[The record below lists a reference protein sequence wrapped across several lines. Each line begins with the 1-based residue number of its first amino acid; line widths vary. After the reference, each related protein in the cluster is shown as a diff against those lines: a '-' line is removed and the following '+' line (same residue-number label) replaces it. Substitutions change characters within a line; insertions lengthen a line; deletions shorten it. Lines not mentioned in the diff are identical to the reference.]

1 MRIVA
6 DDKIPFLR
14 GVFEP
19 YAEVRYLPGG
29 AIRREDLRDADALI
43 TRTRT
48 RCNRELL
55 SGSKVRFIAT
65 ATIGFDHIDAA
76 AMEELHIEWTNA
88 PGCNAQSVA
97 SYLAAALTGFR
108 RPLRGLTLGVIG
120 VGNVGRRIVGTGEA
134 LGMRVLRNDPP
145 RAEREGST
153 GFCELAQLL
162 EESDFITLHV
172 PLERDGKHP
181 TFHLAGEEFLNAMK
195 PGAVLINTSRGEVS
209 DNAALKRALNTG
221 TLRAAVLDV
230 WENEP
235 EIDREL
241 LDRVFRGTPHIAGY
255 SADGKANGTAMAVQA
270 VARKFGITPLCNWR
284 PAALPAPEPAT
295 IELAAAASEEEQ
307 LAVACNTAC
316 DLLRD
321 DADLRRDP
329 GRFEQ
334 LRGNYRIRREA
345 PAYTI
350 RDGSGEVRDMLK
362 RLGFRLG

>member
-1 MRIVA
+1 MQIVA
-6 DDKIPFLR
+6 DDKIPFLK

-19 YAEVRYLPGG
+19 YTEVRYLPGG
-29 AIRREDLRDADALI
+29 AIRQEDLRNADALI

-55 SGSKVRFIAT
+55 AGTPVRFIAT

-76 AMEELHIEWTNA
+76 AMKELEIDWTNA
-88 PGCNAQSVA
+88 PGCNARSVA
-97 SYLAAALTGFR
+97 GYLAAALTGFQ
-108 RPLRGLTLGVIG
+108 RPLRGLTLGVVG
-120 VGNVGRRIVGTGEA
+120 VGNVGRRIVETGEA

-145 RAEREGST
+145 RAEREGSA
-153 GFCELAQLL
+153 GFSELAQLL

-172 PLERDGKHP
+172 PLERGGAHP
-181 TFHLAGEEFLNAMK
+181 TFHLADEVFLNAMK
-195 PGAVLINTSRGEVS
+195 PGAVLLNTSRGEVA
-209 DNAALKRALNTG
+209 DNPALKRALLAG

-241 LDRVFRGTPHIAGY
+241 LAQVFRGTPHIAGY

-270 VARKFGITPLCNWR
+270 VARKFGIEPLYEWL
-284 PAALPAPEPAT
+284 PSALPAPEPAT
-295 IELAAAASEEEQ
+295 IDLAAAASPEEQ
-307 LAVACNTAC
+307 LALACNTAC

-350 RDGSGEVRDMLK
+350 RGGSGEVRDTLK

>member
-1 MRIVA
+1 MLFIWQVRQSGGDQLAVSGG
-6 DDKIPFLR
+6 KITR
-14 GVFEP
+14 N
-19 YAEVRYLPGG
+19 
-29 AIRREDLRDADALI
+29 DLLHADALI

-48 RCNRELL
+48 KCNAELL
-55 SGSKVRFIAT
+55 DGTAVKFIAT
-65 ATIGFDHIDAA
+65 ATIGYDHIDTAYCRA
-76 AMEELHIEWTNA
+76 HGIAWTNA
-88 PGCNAQSVA
+88 PGCNSGSVMQYTT
-97 SYLAAALTGFR
+97 SLLLRYSLKTGR
-108 RPLRGLTLGVIG
+108 RLKEMTLGIVG
-120 VGNVGRRIVGTGEA
+120 VGNVGRQIVETGEA

-145 RAEREGST
+145 RAEREGSA
-153 GFCELAQLL
+153 GFSELAQLL

-172 PLERDGKHP
+172 PLERGGAHP
-181 TFHLAGEEFLNAMK
+181 TFHLADEVFLNAMK
-195 PGAVLINTSRGEVS
+195 PGAVLLNTSRGEVA
-209 DNAALKRALNTG
+209 DNPALKRALLAG

-241 LDRVFRGTPHIAGY
+241 LAQVFRGTPHIAGY

-270 VARKFGITPLCNWR
+270 VARKFGIEPLYEWR
-284 PAALPAPEPAT
+284 PSALPAPEPAT
-295 IELAAAASEEEQ
+295 IDLAAAASPEEQ
-307 LAVACNTAC
+307 LALACNTAC

-350 RDGSGEVRDMLK
+350 RGGSGEVRDTLK
-362 RLGFRLG
+362 RLDFRLG

>member
-6 DDKIPFLR
+6 DDKIPFLK

-29 AIRREDLRDADALI
+29 AIRQEDLRNADALI

-55 SGSKVRFIAT
+55 AGTPVRFIAT

-76 AMEELHIEWTNA
+76 AMKELEIDWTNA
-88 PGCNAQSVA
+88 PGCNARSVA
-97 SYLAAALTGFR
+97 GYLAAALTGFQ
-108 RPLRGLTLGVIG
+108 RPLRGLTLGVVG
-120 VGNVGRRIVGTGEA
+120 VGNVGRRIVETGEA

-145 RAEREGST
+145 RAEREGSA
-153 GFCELAQLL
+153 GFSELAQLL

-172 PLERDGKHP
+172 PLERGGAHP
-181 TFHLAGEEFLNAMK
+181 TFHLADEVFLNAMK
-195 PGAVLINTSRGEVS
+195 PGAVLLNTSRGEVA
-209 DNAALKRALNTG
+209 DNPALKRALLAG

-241 LDRVFRGTPHIAGY
+241 LAQVFRGTPHIAGY

-270 VARKFGITPLCNWR
+270 VARKFGIEPLYEWR
-284 PAALPAPEPAT
+284 PSALPAPEPAT
-295 IELAAAASEEEQ
+295 IDLAATASPEEQ
-307 LAVACNTAC
+307 LALACNTAC

-345 PAYTI
+345 PAYII
-350 RDGSGEVRDMLK
+350 RGGSGEVRDTLK
-362 RLGFRLG
+362 RLDFRLG

>member
-6 DDKIPFLR
+6 DDKIPFLK

-29 AIRREDLRDADALI
+29 AIRQEDLRNADALI

-55 SGSKVRFIAT
+55 AGTPVRFIAT

-76 AMEELHIEWTNA
+76 AMKELEIDWTNA
-88 PGCNAQSVA
+88 PGCNARSVA
-97 SYLAAALTGFR
+97 GYLAAALTGFQH
-108 RPLRGLTLGVIG
+108 PLRGLTLGVVG
-120 VGNVGRRIVGTGEA
+120 VGNVGRRIVETGEA

-145 RAEREGST
+145 RAEREGSA
-153 GFCELAQLL
+153 GFSELAQLL

-172 PLERDGKHP
+172 PLERGGAHP
-181 TFHLAGEEFLNAMK
+181 TFHLADEVFLNAMK
-195 PGAVLINTSRGEVS
+195 PGAVLLNTSRGEVA
-209 DNAALKRALNTG
+209 DNPALKRALLAG

-241 LDRVFRGTPHIAGY
+241 LAQVFRGTPHIAGY

-270 VARKFGITPLCNWR
+270 VARKFGIEPLYEWR
-284 PAALPAPEPAT
+284 PSALPAPEPAT
-295 IELAAAASEEEQ
+295 IDLAAAASPEEQ
-307 LAVACNTAC
+307 LALACNTAC

-350 RDGSGEVRDMLK
+350 RGGSGEVRDTLK
-362 RLGFRLG
+362 RLDFRLG

>member
-1 MRIVA
+1 MQIVA
-6 DDKIPFLR
+6 DDKIPFLK

-19 YAEVRYLPGG
+19 YAEVHYLPGG
-29 AIRREDLRDADALI
+29 AIRQEDLRNADALI

-55 SGSKVRFIAT
+55 AGTPVRFIAT

-76 AMEELHIEWTNA
+76 AMKELEIDWTNA
-88 PGCNAQSVA
+88 PGCNARSVA
-97 SYLAAALTGFR
+97 GYLAAALTSFQ
-108 RPLRGLTLGVIG
+108 RPLRGLTLGVVG
-120 VGNVGRRIVGTGEA
+120 VGNVGRQIVETGEA

-145 RAEREGST
+145 RAEREGSA
-153 GFCELAQLL
+153 GFSELAQLL

-172 PLERDGKHP
+172 PLERGGAHP
-181 TFHLAGEEFLNAMK
+181 TFHLADEVFLNAMK
-195 PGAVLINTSRGEVS
+195 PGAVLLNTSRGEVA
-209 DNAALKRALNTG
+209 DNPALKRALLAG

-241 LDRVFRGTPHIAGY
+241 LAQVFRGTPHIAGY

-270 VARKFGITPLCNWR
+270 VARKFGIEPLYEWR
-284 PAALPAPEPAT
+284 PSALPAPEPAT
-295 IELAAAASEEEQ
+295 IDLAAAASPEEQ
-307 LAVACNTAC
+307 LALACNTAC

-350 RDGSGEVRDMLK
+350 RGGSGEVRDTLK

>member
-6 DDKIPFLR
+6 DDKIPFLK

-29 AIRREDLRDADALI
+29 AIRQEDLRNADALI

-55 SGSKVRFIAT
+55 ASTLVRFIAT

-76 AMEELHIEWTNA
+76 AMKELEIDWTNA
-88 PGCNAQSVA
+88 PGCNARSVA
-97 SYLAAALTGFR
+97 GYLAAALTGFQ
-108 RPLRGLTLGVIG
+108 RPLQGLTLGVVG
-120 VGNVGRRIVGTGEA
+120 VGNVGRRIVETGEA

-145 RAEREGST
+145 RAEREGSA
-153 GFCELAQLL
+153 GFSELAQLL

-172 PLERDGKHP
+172 PLERGGAHP
-181 TFHLAGEEFLNAMK
+181 TFHLADEVFLNAMK
-195 PGAVLINTSRGEVS
+195 PGAVLLNTSRGEVA
-209 DNAALKRALNTG
+209 DNPALKRALLAG

-241 LDRVFRGTPHIAGY
+241 LAQVFRGTPHIAGY

-270 VARKFGITPLCNWR
+270 VARKFGIEPLYEWR
-284 PAALPAPEPAT
+284 PSALPAPEPAT
-295 IELAAAASEEEQ
+295 IDLAAAASPEEQ
-307 LAVACNTAC
+307 LALACNTAC

-345 PAYTI
+345 PAYII
-350 RDGSGEVRDMLK
+350 RGGSGEVRDTLK

>member
-29 AIRREDLRDADALI
+29 AIRQEDLRDADALI

-55 SGSKVRFIAT
+55 SGSNVRFIAT
-65 ATIGFDHIDAA
+65 ATIGYDHIDAA
-76 AMEELHIEWTNA
+76 AMKELHIEWTNA

-97 SYLAAALTGFR
+97 SYLAAALTGFK
-108 RPLRGLTLGVIG
+108 RPLRGLTLGVVG
-120 VGNVGRRIVGTGEA
+120 VGNVGRRIVETGEA

-145 RAEREGST
+145 RAEREGAAD
-153 GFCELAQLL
+153 FHDLAQLL

-172 PLERDGKHP
+172 PLERGGRHP
-181 TFHLAGEEFLNAMK
+181 TFHLAGKDFLAAMK
-195 PGAVLINTSRGEVS
+195 PGAVFINTSRGEVS
-209 DNAALKRALNTG
+209 DNAELKRALETG
-221 TLRAAVLDV
+221 LLRAAVLDV

-235 EIDREL
+235 EIDRGL

-270 VARKFGITPLCNWR
+270 VARKLKIAPLFDWR

-295 IELAAAASEEEQ
+295 IELDPVATPEEQ
-307 LAVACNTAC
+307 LAAACNTAC

-329 GRFEQ
+329 GQFEQ
-334 LRGNYRIRREA
+334 LRGSYRIRREA
-345 PAYTI
+345 PAYTV
-350 RDGSGEVRDMLK
+350 RGGSGEVRDTLR

>member
-6 DDKIPFLR
+6 DDKIPFLK

-29 AIRREDLRDADALI
+29 AIRQEDLRNADALI

-55 SGSKVRFIAT
+55 AGTPVRLIAT

-76 AMEELHIEWTNA
+76 AMKELEIDWTNA
-88 PGCNAQSVA
+88 PGCNARGVA
-97 SYLAAALTGFR
+97 GYLAAALTGFQ
-108 RPLRGLTLGVIG
+108 RPLRGLTLGVVG
-120 VGNVGRRIVGTGEA
+120 VGNVGRRIVETGEA

-145 RAEREGST
+145 RAEREGSA
-153 GFCELAQLL
+153 GFSELAQLL

-172 PLERDGKHP
+172 PLERGGAHP
-181 TFHLAGEEFLNAMK
+181 TFHLADEVFLNAMK
-195 PGAVLINTSRGEVS
+195 PGAVLLNTSRGEVA
-209 DNAALKRALNTG
+209 DNPALKRALLAG

-241 LDRVFRGTPHIAGY
+241 LAQVFRGTPHIAGY

-270 VARKFGITPLCNWR
+270 VARKFGIEPLYEWR
-284 PAALPAPEPAT
+284 PSALPAPEPAT
-295 IELAAAASEEEQ
+295 IDLAAAASPEEQ
-307 LAVACNTAC
+307 LALACNTAC

-350 RDGSGEVRDMLK
+350 RGGSGEVRDTLK
-362 RLGFRLG
+362 RLDFRLG

>member
-1 MRIVA
+1 MQIVA
-6 DDKIPFLR
+6 DDKIPFLK

-19 YAEVRYLPGG
+19 YAEVHYLPGG
-29 AIRREDLRDADALI
+29 AIRQEDLRNADALI

-55 SGSKVRFIAT
+55 AGTPVRFIAT

-76 AMEELHIEWTNA
+76 AMKELEIDWTNA
-88 PGCNAQSVA
+88 PGCNARSVA
-97 SYLAAALTGFR
+97 GYLAAALTGFQ
-108 RPLRGLTLGVIG
+108 RPLRGLTLGVVG
-120 VGNVGRRIVGTGEA
+120 VGNVGRRIVETGEA

-145 RAEREGST
+145 RAEREGSA
-153 GFCELAQLL
+153 GFSELAQLL

-172 PLERDGKHP
+172 PLERGGAHP
-181 TFHLAGEEFLNAMK
+181 TFHLADEVFLNAMK
-195 PGAVLINTSRGEVS
+195 PGAVLLNTSRGEVA
-209 DNAALKRALNTG
+209 DNPALKRALLAG

-241 LDRVFRGTPHIAGY
+241 LAQVFRGTPHIAGY

-270 VARKFGITPLCNWR
+270 VARKFGIEPLYEWR
-284 PAALPAPEPAT
+284 PSALPAPEPAT
-295 IELAAAASEEEQ
+295 IDLAAAASPEEQ
-307 LAVACNTAC
+307 LALACNTAC

-350 RDGSGEVRDMLK
+350 RGGSGEVRDTLK
-362 RLGFRLG
+362 RLGFQLG

>member
-1 MRIVA
+1 MQIVA
-6 DDKIPFLR
+6 DDKIPFLK

-19 YAEVRYLPGG
+19 YAEVHYLPGG
-29 AIRREDLRDADALI
+29 AIRQEDLRNADALI

-55 SGSKVRFIAT
+55 AGTPVRFIAT

-76 AMEELHIEWTNA
+76 AMKELEIDWTNA
-88 PGCNAQSVA
+88 PGCNARSVA
-97 SYLAAALTGFR
+97 GYLAAALTGFQ
-108 RPLRGLTLGVIG
+108 RPLRGLTLGVVG
-120 VGNVGRRIVGTGEA
+120 VGNVGRRIVETGEA

-145 RAEREGST
+145 RAEREGSA
-153 GFCELAQLL
+153 GFSELAQLL

-172 PLERDGKHP
+172 PLERGGAHP
-181 TFHLAGEEFLNAMK
+181 TFHLADEVFLNAMK
-195 PGAVLINTSRGEVS
+195 PGAVLLNTSRGEVA
-209 DNAALKRALNTG
+209 DNPALKRALLAG

-241 LDRVFRGTPHIAGY
+241 LAQVFRGTPHIPGY

-270 VARKFGITPLCNWR
+270 VARKFGIEPLYEWR
-284 PAALPAPEPAT
+284 PSALPAPEPAT
-295 IELAAAASEEEQ
+295 IDLAAAASPEEQ
-307 LAVACNTAC
+307 LALACNTAC

-350 RDGSGEVRDMLK
+350 RGGSGEVRDTLK

>member
-6 DDKIPFLR
+6 DDKIPFLK

-29 AIRREDLRDADALI
+29 AIRQEDLRNADALI

-55 SGSKVRFIAT
+55 AGTPVRFIAT

-76 AMEELHIEWTNA
+76 AMKELEIDWTNA
-88 PGCNAQSVA
+88 PGCNARSVA
-97 SYLAAALTGFR
+97 GYLAAALTGFQ
-108 RPLRGLTLGVIG
+108 RPLRGHTLGAVG
-120 VGNVGRRIVGTGEA
+120 VGNVGRRIVETGEA

-145 RAEREGST
+145 RAEREGSA
-153 GFCELAQLL
+153 GFSELAQLL

-172 PLERDGKHP
+172 PLERGGAHP
-181 TFHLAGEEFLNAMK
+181 TFHLADEVFLNAMK
-195 PGAVLINTSRGEVS
+195 PGAVLLNTSRGEVA
-209 DNAALKRALNTG
+209 DNPALKRALLAG

-241 LDRVFRGTPHIAGY
+241 LAQVFRGTPHIAGY

-270 VARKFGITPLCNWR
+270 VARKFGIEPLYEWR
-284 PAALPAPEPAT
+284 PSALPAPEPAT
-295 IELAAAASEEEQ
+295 IDLAAAASPEEQ
-307 LAVACNTAC
+307 LALACNTAC

-350 RDGSGEVRDMLK
+350 RGGSGEVRDTLT
-362 RLGFRLG
+362 RLGFQLG

>member
-6 DDKIPFLR
+6 DDKIPFLK

-29 AIRREDLRDADALI
+29 AIRQEDLRNADALI

-55 SGSKVRFIAT
+55 AGTPVRFIAT
-65 ATIGFDHIDAA
+65 ATIRFHHIDAA
-76 AMEELHIEWTNA
+76 AMKELEIDWTNA
-88 PGCNAQSVA
+88 PGCNARSVA
-97 SYLAAALTGFR
+97 GYLAAALTGFQ
-108 RPLRGLTLGVIG
+108 RPLRGLTLGVVG
-120 VGNVGRRIVGTGEA
+120 VGNVGRRIVETGEA

-145 RAEREGST
+145 RAEREGSA
-153 GFCELAQLL
+153 GFSELAQLL

-172 PLERDGKHP
+172 PLERGGAHP
-181 TFHLAGEEFLNAMK
+181 TFHLADEVFLNAMK
-195 PGAVLINTSRGEVS
+195 PGAVLLNTSRGEVA
-209 DNAALKRALNTG
+209 DNPALKRALLAG

-241 LDRVFRGTPHIAGY
+241 LAQVFRGTPHIAGY

-270 VARKFGITPLCNWR
+270 VARKFGTEPLYEWR
-284 PAALPAPEPAT
+284 PSALPAPEPAT
-295 IELAAAASEEEQ
+295 IDLAAAASPEEQ
-307 LAVACNTAC
+307 LALACNTAC

-350 RDGSGEVRDMLK
+350 RGGSGEVRDTLK
-362 RLGFRLG
+362 RLGFQLG

>member
-6 DDKIPFLR
+6 DDKIPFLK

-19 YAEVRYLPGG
+19 YAEVRYLPGS
-29 AIRREDLRDADALI
+29 AIRREDLRDTDALI

-55 SGSKVRFIAT
+55 AGTAVRFIAT
-65 ATIGFDHIDAA
+65 ATIGFDHIDAS
-76 AMEELHIEWTNA
+76 AMKELHIEWTNA

-108 RPLRGLTLGVIG
+108 RPLRGLTLGVVG
-120 VGNVGRRIVGTGEA
+120 VGNVGRRVAETGEA

-145 RAEREGST
+145 RAEREGQN
-153 GFCELAQLL
+153 GFCELEELL

-172 PLERDGKHP
+172 PLERGGKHP
-181 TFHLAGEEFLNAMK
+181 TFHLAGEEFLDAMK
-195 PGAVLINTSRGEVS
+195 PGAVLINTSRGEVA
-209 DNAALKRALNTG
+209 DNPALKHALEAG
-221 TLRAAVLDV
+221 HLRAAVLDV

-270 VARKFGITPLCNWR
+270 VARKLGIAPLRDWR
-284 PAALPAPEPAT
+284 PAALPAPEPAM
-295 IELAAAASEEEQ
+295 IDLSAAASAEEQ
-307 LAVACNTAC
+307 LSLACNTAC

-321 DADLRRDP
+321 DADLRRNP
-329 GRFEQ
+329 GQFEQ

-345 PAYTI
+345 PAYTV
-350 RDGSGEVRDMLK
+350 RGGSGEVCDTLG